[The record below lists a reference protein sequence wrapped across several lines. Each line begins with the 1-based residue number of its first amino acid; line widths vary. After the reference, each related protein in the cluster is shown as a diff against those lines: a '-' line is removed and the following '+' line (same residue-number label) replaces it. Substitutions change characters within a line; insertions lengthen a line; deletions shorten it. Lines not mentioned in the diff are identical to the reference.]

1 MQRNRTRIG
10 TRLVCACILGVVLLA
25 GCAPAYR
32 YSHSECRTF
41 TDENVA
47 QLRVGMSHAEVIAL
61 FGDPDEQYVSEYGAD
76 VGEPWTGR
84 ALIYFTNV
92 DKDLEY
98 AKRYRKNL
106 LVFFPSEGEMTLNH
120 WELE

>member
-1 MQRNRTRIG
+1 MQQNRMWSG
-10 TRLVCACILGVVLLA
+10 ARLVCACILGLVLLS
-25 GCAPAYR
+25 GCASTYR
-32 YSHSECRTF
+32 YSYPGCKTF

-61 FGDPDEQYVSEYGAD
+61 FGDPDEQYVSEYGTD

-84 ALIYFTNV
+84 ALLYFTEV
-92 DKDLEY
+92 DRDLQY
-98 AKRYRKNL
+98 AKRYRKHL
-106 LVFFPSEGEMTLNH
+106 LVFFPSEGEMRLNH